1 MQNPTCFVSE
11 RKSNEKVCALALSIL
26 TTIGATAADSAWA
39 AQTSVHLYNWYDFIA
54 PETPKAFQKET
65 GTRVVLDTFDSA
77 ETAQGKLMVG
87 RSGYDVVVIT
97 SNILPGLIKAG
108 VLQEL
113 DRDRLPHW
121 KNLDADILGKLQAND
136 PGNRYAVPYLW
147 GTTGIAY
154 DVDKVRKLLG
164 PDAPV
169 DSWDLVFKEENISR
183 LSQCGVATLDS
194 STELVSIAL
203 NYLGLPHNSQNP
215 EDYQK
220 AQELLLKVRPY
231 IRYFDSS
238 RVDTDLSNGNV
249 CVVVGWQGTA
259 YMAQVN
265 NEQAG
270 NGRHIAYSIP
280 REGSLVWAENMVLL
294 KDAPHPQ
301 QGYALIDY
309 LLRPEVIARTS
320 NYVGYPNG
328 NQAALPLVERKLR
341 ENPAVY
347 LSKGNHGDPLP
358 AGNPA
363 TEGRENTYPGLEPGQ
378 DRELTLARD
387 APWKRGSAR
396 SQKNPARSARTGVRV
411 FHRARLC
418 LVRQD
423 AACRLTCDR

>member
-1 MQNPTCFVSE
+1 M
-11 RKSNEKVCALALSIL
+11 
-26 TTIGATAADSAWA
+26 
-39 AQTSVHLYNWYDFIA
+39 
-54 PETPKAFQKET
+54 
-65 GTRVVLDTFDSA
+65 
-77 ETAQGKLMVG
+77 
-87 RSGYDVVVIT
+87 
-97 SNILPGLIKAG
+97 
-108 VLQEL
+108 
-113 DRDRLPHW
+113 
-121 KNLDADILGKLQAND
+121 
-136 PGNRYAVPYLW
+136 PYLNLW

-347 LSKGNHGDPLP
+347 LSKETMATLFPL
-358 AGNPA
+358 
-363 TEGRENTYPGLEPGQ
+363 E
-378 DRELTLARD
+378 TLPLKVERIRTRV
-387 APWKRGSAR
+387 WSRVKTGS
-396 SQKNPARSARTGVRV
+396 
-411 FHRARLC
+411 
-418 LVRQD
+418 
-423 AACRLTCDR
+423 

>member
-1 MQNPTCFVSE
+1 M
-11 RKSNEKVCALALSIL
+11 KKVCALALSIL

-147 GTTGIAY
+147 GTTGLAY

-220 AQELLLKVRPY
+220 AQKLLLKVRPY

-347 LSKGNHGDPLP
+347 LSKETMATLFPL
-358 AGNPA
+358 
-363 TEGRENTYPGLEPGQ
+363 E
-378 DRELTLARD
+378 TLPLKVERIRTRV
-387 APWKRGSAR
+387 WSRVKTGS
-396 SQKNPARSARTGVRV
+396 
-411 FHRARLC
+411 
-418 LVRQD
+418 
-423 AACRLTCDR
+423 

>member
-1 MQNPTCFVSE
+1 M
-11 RKSNEKVCALALSIL
+11 KKVCALALSIL

-169 DSWDLVFKEENISR
+169 DSWDLVFKEENISP
-183 LSQCGVATLDS
+183 SAS
-194 STELVSIAL
+194 A
-203 NYLGLPHNSQNP
+203 
-215 EDYQK
+215 
-220 AQELLLKVRPY
+220 A
-231 IRYFDSS
+231 
-238 RVDTDLSNGNV
+238 
-249 CVVVGWQGTA
+249 W
-259 YMAQVN
+259 
-265 NEQAG
+265 
-270 NGRHIAYSIP
+270 P
-280 REGSLVWAENMVLL
+280 RWTPPPS
-294 KDAPHPQ
+294 
-301 QGYALIDY
+301 
-309 LLRPEVIARTS
+309 
-320 NYVGYPNG
+320 
-328 NQAALPLVERKLR
+328 
-341 ENPAVY
+341 
-347 LSKGNHGDPLP
+347 
-358 AGNPA
+358 
-363 TEGRENTYPGLEPGQ
+363 
-378 DRELTLARD
+378 
-387 APWKRGSAR
+387 
-396 SQKNPARSARTGVRV
+396 
-411 FHRARLC
+411 
-418 LVRQD
+418 
-423 AACRLTCDR
+423 

>member
-1 MQNPTCFVSE
+1 M
-11 RKSNEKVCALALSIL
+11 
-26 TTIGATAADSAWA
+26 
-39 AQTSVHLYNWYDFIA
+39 
-54 PETPKAFQKET
+54 
-65 GTRVVLDTFDSA
+65 
-77 ETAQGKLMVG
+77 
-87 RSGYDVVVIT
+87 
-97 SNILPGLIKAG
+97 
-108 VLQEL
+108 
-113 DRDRLPHW
+113 
-121 KNLDADILGKLQAND
+121 
-136 PGNRYAVPYLW
+136 
-147 GTTGIAY
+147 
-154 DVDKVRKLLG
+154 DKVRKLLG

-249 CVVVGWQGTA
+249 CVVVGWRGTA

-347 LSKGNHGDPLP
+347 LSKETMATLFPL
-358 AGNPA
+358 
-363 TEGRENTYPGLEPGQ
+363 E
-378 DRELTLARD
+378 TLPLKVERIRTRV
-387 APWKRGSAR
+387 WSRVKTGS
-396 SQKNPARSARTGVRV
+396 
-411 FHRARLC
+411 
-418 LVRQD
+418 
-423 AACRLTCDR
+423 

>member
-1 MQNPTCFVSE
+1 M
-11 RKSNEKVCALALSIL
+11 
-26 TTIGATAADSAWA
+26 
-39 AQTSVHLYNWYDFIA
+39 
-54 PETPKAFQKET
+54 
-65 GTRVVLDTFDSA
+65 
-77 ETAQGKLMVG
+77 
-87 RSGYDVVVIT
+87 
-97 SNILPGLIKAG
+97 
-108 VLQEL
+108 
-113 DRDRLPHW
+113 
-121 KNLDADILGKLQAND
+121 
-136 PGNRYAVPYLW
+136 
-147 GTTGIAY
+147 
-154 DVDKVRKLLG
+154 DKVRKLLG

-347 LSKGNHGDPLP
+347 LSKETMATLFPLETLP
-358 AGNPA
+358 LKVENP
-363 TEGRENTYPGLEPGQ
+363 YPGLEPSQ
-378 DRELTLARD
+378 DRELKPVRD
-387 APWKRGSAR
+387 APGSTGAPGARKIQRGPPGPAFAPFTGRGSA
-396 SQKNPARSARTGVRV
+396 SSVRTLAV
-411 FHRARLC
+411 
-418 LVRQD
+418 
-423 AACRLTCDR
+423 

>member
-1 MQNPTCFVSE
+1 M
-11 RKSNEKVCALALSIL
+11 KKVCALALSIL

-169 DSWDLVFKEENISR
+169 DSWDLVSR
-183 LSQCGVATLDS
+183 RRTSPASASAAWPRWTPPPSWCPS
-194 STELVSIAL
+194 PSTTWAC
-203 NYLGLPHNSQNP
+203 
-215 EDYQK
+215 
-220 AQELLLKVRPY
+220 R
-231 IRYFDSS
+231 
-238 RVDTDLSNGNV
+238 T
-249 CVVVGWQGTA
+249 TA
-259 YMAQVN
+259 
-265 NEQAG
+265 
-270 NGRHIAYSIP
+270 RIP
-280 REGSLVWAENMVLL
+280 R
-294 KDAPHPQ
+294 
-301 QGYALIDY
+301 
-309 LLRPEVIARTS
+309 TT
-320 NYVGYPNG
+320 
-328 NQAALPLVERKLR
+328 RKPR
-341 ENPAVY
+341 N
-347 LSKGNHGDPLP
+347 
-358 AGNPA
+358 
-363 TEGRENTYPGLEPGQ
+363 
-378 DRELTLARD
+378 
-387 APWKRGSAR
+387 
-396 SQKNPARSARTGVRV
+396 
-411 FHRARLC
+411 C
-418 LVRQD
+418 
-423 AACRLTCDR
+423 C

>member
-1 MQNPTCFVSE
+1 M
-11 RKSNEKVCALALSIL
+11 KKVCALALSIL

-259 YMAQVN
+259 YMGQVN

-347 LSKGNHGDPLP
+347 LSKETMATLFPL
-358 AGNPA
+358 
-363 TEGRENTYPGLEPGQ
+363 E
-378 DRELTLARD
+378 TLPLKVERIRTRV
-387 APWKRGSAR
+387 WSRVKTGS
-396 SQKNPARSARTGVRV
+396 
-411 FHRARLC
+411 
-418 LVRQD
+418 
-423 AACRLTCDR
+423 

>member
-249 CVVVGWQGTA
+249 CVVVGWQGTPTWPRSTTNRPGTVA
-259 YMAQVN
+259 ISPTAFPGRLAGLGREHGAAQGCTASAARLCADRLPAASGGHR
-265 NEQAG
+265 QD
-270 NGRHIAYSIP
+270 
-280 REGSLVWAENMVLL
+280 L
-294 KDAPHPQ
+294 Q
-301 QGYALIDY
+301 
-309 LLRPEVIARTS
+309 LRGLS
-320 NYVGYPNG
+320 NG

-347 LSKGNHGDPLP
+347 LSKETMATLFPL
-358 AGNPA
+358 
-363 TEGRENTYPGLEPGQ
+363 E
-378 DRELTLARD
+378 TLPLKVERIRTRV
-387 APWKRGSAR
+387 WSRVKTGS
-396 SQKNPARSARTGVRV
+396 
-411 FHRARLC
+411 
-418 LVRQD
+418 
-423 AACRLTCDR
+423 

>member
-1 MQNPTCFVSE
+1 M
-11 RKSNEKVCALALSIL
+11 KKVCALALSIL

-238 RVDTDLSNGNV
+238 RVDTDLSNGTV

-347 LSKGNHGDPLP
+347 LSKEPMATLFPL
-358 AGNPA
+358 
-363 TEGRENTYPGLEPGQ
+363 E
-378 DRELTLARD
+378 TLPLKVERIRTRV
-387 APWKRGSAR
+387 WSRVKTGS
-396 SQKNPARSARTGVRV
+396 
-411 FHRARLC
+411 
-418 LVRQD
+418 
-423 AACRLTCDR
+423 